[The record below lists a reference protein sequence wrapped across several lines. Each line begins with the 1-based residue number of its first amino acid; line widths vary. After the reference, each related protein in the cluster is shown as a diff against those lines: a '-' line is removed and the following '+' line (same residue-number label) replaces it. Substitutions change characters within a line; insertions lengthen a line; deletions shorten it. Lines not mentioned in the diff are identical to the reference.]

1 MKKLELKQMEDLQ
14 GGFAWGRAECTLGMG
29 ATFAA
34 AATGNLFG
42 VFMGLAFVSSQSCY
56 TGKLF

>member
-1 MKKLELKQMEDLQ
+1 MEDLQ